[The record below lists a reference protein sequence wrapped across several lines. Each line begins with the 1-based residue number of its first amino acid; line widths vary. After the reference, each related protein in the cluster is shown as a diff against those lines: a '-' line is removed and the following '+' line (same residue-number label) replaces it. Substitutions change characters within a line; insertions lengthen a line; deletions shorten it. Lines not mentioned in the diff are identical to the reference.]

1 MKSEV
6 SASVQRIFNGIY
18 DLQKETGIFFSV
30 HGPVDPFL
38 LMCVLK
44 TAVTKSAGGFGRDS
58 AFDNIAEELK
68 KDVPLMKKEDIEAIL
83 SYVDKSTGLEERTLE
98 ELFTTSIS
106 GFDRIANK
114 NRSFNAGIPFYELD
128 LGQYADDAFESAL
141 KLSFKDSFGDT
152 LSINYTV
159 AELAAD
165 ILDVKENEFFC
176 DFMCGTC
183 LSSAIILNG
192 RHNRGVS
199 LSDMHSVA
207 YGYAKVFSFLTGR
220 ENSGRMID
228 AFDKDN
234 YDDGVKADKIFV
246 NPPLRA
252 KLHPFDYE
260 GISIKEASVAAVL
273 KACGALNEHGRA
285 FAVLNTGFLFGSQ
298 FSLGAVRKYLIDN
311 DFVEAVVLLPSLW
324 KYTNIPTV
332 VLILSRERKEN
343 IQMIDYSG
351 KAGNSEYFY
360 YDSSIESG
368 VLSRK
373 AVKDITEIIRE
384 KKTIEDES
392 VFVSKERIAGT
403 QNYNLLPSVYVS
415 VKKEEFRT
423 LEEVDRDIDNSIS
436 ELKKLFFEL

>member
-6 SASVQRIFNGIY
+6 SALVQRIFNGIS

-38 LMCVLK
+38 LMCVLE

-58 AFDNIAEELK
+58 AFDNIAGELK
-68 KDVPLMKKEDIEAIL
+68 KNVPLMKKEDVEAIL
-83 SYVDKSTGLEERTLE
+83 SYVDKSTGLGERTLE

-114 NRSFNAGIPFYELD
+114 NRNFNAVIPFYELD
-128 LGQYADDAFESAL
+128 LEEYADDAFESAL

-165 ILDVKENEFFC
+165 ILDVKENESFC

-192 RHNRGVS
+192 RQNAGVF
-199 LSDMHSVA
+199 LSDVHSVA
-207 YGYAKVFSFLTGR
+207 YAYSKVFSFLTGR
-220 ENSGRMID
+220 KNSGRMVD

-234 YDDGVKADKIFV
+234 FDDGLKADKIFI
-246 NPPLRA
+246 NPPLRS
-252 KLHPFDYE
+252 KLQPFDYE

-273 KACGALNEHGRA
+273 KACRALNEHGKA

-298 FSLGAVRKYLIDN
+298 FALGAVRKYLVDN
-311 DFVEAVVLLPSLW
+311 DYVEAVVLLPSLW

-332 VLILSRERKEN
+332 VLILSKERKES

-351 KAGNSEYFY
+351 KAGDAEYFY
-360 YDSSIESG
+360 YDSSVESG
-368 VLSRK
+368 VLSGK
-373 AVKDITEIIRE
+373 AVKDIAEIIRE
-384 KKTIEDES
+384 KKTIEGES
-392 VFVSKERIAGT
+392 AFVSKERIAGS

-415 VKKEEFRT
+415 VKKEELRT
-423 LEEVDRDIDNSIS
+423 LEEVDKDIDNSIS
-436 ELKKLFFEL
+436 ELKRLFSEL

>member
-6 SASVQRIFNGIY
+6 SALVQRILSGIS

-38 LMCVLK
+38 LVCVLK
-44 TAVTKSAGGFGRDS
+44 TAVTKSAGGFGCDS
-58 AFDNIAEELK
+58 AFDNIAGELK
-68 KDVPLMKKEDIEAIL
+68 KDVPLMKKEDVEAIL
-83 SYVDKSTGLEERTLE
+83 SYVDKSTGLGERTLE

-114 NRSFNAGIPFYELD
+114 NRNFNAVIPFYELD
-128 LGQYADDAFESAL
+128 LEEYADDAFESAL

-165 ILDVKENEFFC
+165 ILDVKENESFC

-183 LSSAIILNG
+183 LSSAIILND
-192 RHNRGVS
+192 RHNAGVS
-199 LSDMHSVA
+199 LSDVHSVA
-207 YGYAKVFSFLTGR
+207 YAYSKVFSFLTGR
-220 ENSGRMID
+220 KNSGRMVD

-234 YDDGVKADKIFV
+234 FDDGVKADKIFV
-246 NPPLRA
+246 NPPLRS
-252 KLHPFDYE
+252 KLQPFDYE
-260 GISIKEASVAAVL
+260 GISIREASVAAVL
-273 KACGALNEHGRA
+273 KACRALNEHGMA

-298 FSLGAVRKYLIDN
+298 FALGAVRKYLVDN
-311 DFVEAVVLLPSLW
+311 GYVEAVVLLPSLW

-332 VLILSRERKEN
+332 VLILSKERKES

-351 KAGNSEYFY
+351 KAGDAEYFY

-368 VLSRK
+368 VLSEK

-384 KKTIEDES
+384 EKTIEGKS
-392 VFVSKERIAGT
+392 VFVSKEIIAGS

-415 VKKEEFRT
+415 VKREELRT
-423 LEEVDRDIDNSIS
+423 VEEVDKDIDNSIS
-436 ELKKLFFEL
+436 ELKRLFSEL